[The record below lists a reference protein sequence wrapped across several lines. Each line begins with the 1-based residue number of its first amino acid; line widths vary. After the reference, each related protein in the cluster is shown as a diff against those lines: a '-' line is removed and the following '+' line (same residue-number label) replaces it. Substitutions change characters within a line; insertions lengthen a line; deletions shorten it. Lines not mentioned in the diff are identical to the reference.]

1 MIRAGLLKIAARL
14 HNIWFNILYDRS
26 YKWIFYFNI

>member
-14 HNIWFNILYDRS
+14 HNIWFNIL
-26 YKWIFYFNI
+26 